1 MKLNF
6 VEKYRPTVLDDVILD
21 PAIKTLIRNY
31 LDKKTI
37 PHLLLSGS
45 QGIGKTSL
53 GKIIIKELG
62 SNSIYVDS
70 SVDSGIDMVRTR
82 IVDFCNAVAMNADVP
97 KIVFIDEFDG
107 NKIDA
112 QKSLKGIIETA
123 SDDTRFI
130 LATNHPNNVLDA
142 IKSRCT
148 PVPLSFTVRDVS
160 KKVIDIITN
169 EKITVDKIV
178 LKQFI
183 EQIVMKKFPDIRDII
198 QNLEHW
204 CITGTLVP
212 ALSTVSGHAEII
224 QQIKTI
230 AKPRDVRKYL
240 IENETLFSRDYIG
253 LASELF
259 NAVETE
265 HEMEIIG
272 EYIYRMHNVTDI
284 EIQFSCMISALKSH
298 K

>member
-1 MKLNF
+1 M
-6 VEKYRPTVLDDVILD
+6 DDLVMD
-21 PAIKTLIRNY
+21 ASIKTFINNY
-31 LDKKTI
+31 LVKKTI
-37 PHLLLSGS
+37 PNILLSGI
-45 QGIGKTSL
+45 QGIGKTTF
-53 GKIIIKELG
+53 GKIIIKSLE

-82 IVDFCNAVAMNADVP
+82 IVDFCNAVAMNAEVP

-148 PVPLSFTVRDVS
+148 PIALSFSVSDVTR
-160 KKVIDIITN
+160 KVVDILQK
-169 EKITVDKIV
+169 EKVVFDKII

-183 EQIVMKKFPDIRDII
+183 EQIVMKKFPDIRDIL
-198 QNLEHW
+198 QNLEFW
-204 CITGTLVP
+204 SITGTLTP
-212 ALSTVSGHAEII
+212 ALSSISGHAEII
-224 QQIKTI
+224 QKIKDT
-230 AKPRDVRKYL
+230 AKARDVRKYL

-284 EIQFSCMISALKSH
+284 EIQFSCMVSALKNH